1 MSSWLGYAVE
11 VVQVAGVL
19 AHEELVKE
27 PMLVAV
33 WLAYKDLF
41 EEPNLVVVWLAQKET
56 VGELVLFAV
65 WLAREDPVE
74 KPELD
79 IGWLVMFVH
88 RSGVSCRSS
97 LPVCRVLLMTRMQ
110 LNQKKHNKM
119 KNDYLTI
126 TH

>member
-19 AHEELVKE
+19 AHEEMVKE

-41 EEPNLVVVWLAQKET
+41 EVPKLVAVWLAQKEP
-56 VGELVLFAV
+56 VLFAV
-65 WLAREDPVE
+65 WLARGDPVE
-74 KPELD
+74 KPELN

>member
-1 MSSWLGYAVE
+1 MAC
-11 VVQVAGVL
+11 VL
-19 AHEELVKE
+19 AHEELIKE
-27 PMLVAV
+27 SILVAV

-41 EEPNLVVVWLAQKET
+41 EVPNVVVVWLAQKET

-79 IGWLVMFVH
+79 IGWLVMFIH

-119 KNDYLTI
+119 KNDCLTI

>member
-27 PMLVAV
+27 P
-33 WLAYKDLF
+33 
-41 EEPNLVVVWLAQKET
+41 NLVVVWLAQKET
-56 VGELVLFAV
+56 VGEPVLFAV